1 MSRRRGRIL
10 LAGLVL
16 AAGAASAYVL
26 MGVKWPLGTNMGFAV
41 NTASAKV
48 SGQLGSV
55 LNAAS
60 AWSGL
65 NSSGFRMTYQGPT
78 TIVGS
83 HRDSANTIN
92 WEDQGASSTL
102 ATTYT
107 WYSGGTIIENDIVFN
122 DAQTWSVSGGDYDV
136 ETVALHEMGHVVG
149 LDHSSTGIMQAYYGG
164 IQRSIDADARAGFY
178 VLYGAPAGGGGGSVD
193 RPPTV
198 SITAPTP
205 GALVSGSV
213 PFTAAA
219 TDDHGVRN
227 VGFYV
232 QSSLLARVTAPPYR
246 TAWDTSAAANGSYTL
261 KAVATDTIGQTAE
274 DQVGVVLIPHAPRNF
289 NGVKKNNSSTLLEQ
303 YINVLSWEAN
313 PNNRDIQGYRLYRQN
328 GSDWTLVG
336 EFDAQTLTTMDKNV
350 KKALTYAYLVTAVD
364 SAGRPGDGATV
375 QVKAP

>member
-1 MSRRRGRIL
+1 VSGRRGRIF
-10 LAGLVL
+10 LAGLLL

-26 MGVKWPLGTNMGFAV
+26 MGVKWPTGSAMGFAV

-60 AWSGL
+60 SWSGL
-65 NSSGFRMTYQGPT
+65 NPAGFRMTYQGAT
-78 TIVGS
+78 TIVGYQ
-83 HRDSANTIN
+83 RDSANTIS
-92 WEDQGASSTL
+92 WQDQGASSTL

-107 WYSGGTIIENDIVFN
+107 WYSGGTILENDIVFN
-122 DAQTWSVSGGDYDV
+122 DAQPWSTSGGDYDV

-149 LDHSSTGIMQAYYGG
+149 LDHSAMGIMQAYYGG

-178 VLYGAPAGGGGGSVD
+178 VLYGAPAGGGGPID
-193 RPPTV
+193 RPPSI

-213 PFTAAA
+213 PFAAAA

-227 VGFYV
+227 VEFYV
-232 QSSLLARVTAPPYR
+232 QSSLLARVTAPPYQ
-246 TAWDTSAAANGSYTL
+246 TAWDTSIATNGSYAL

-303 YINVLSWEAN
+303 YINILSWEAN

-328 GSDWTLVG
+328 GSEWTLIG
-336 EFDAQTLTTMDKNV
+336 EFDAQTFTTMDKNV
-350 KKALTYAYLVTAVD
+350 KKALTYGYLVMAVD
-364 SAGRPGDGATV
+364 SAGQPGDGATV